1 MRALLFLLHT
11 AVATLN
17 IAGDAVVSVLWCL
30 NVYGA
35 IMARLLCDS
44 INTNVS
50 GDQPSKVTRNCVQKP
65 YIF

>member
-1 MRALLFLLHT
+1 
-11 AVATLN
+11 
-17 IAGDAVVSVLWCL
+17 
-30 NVYGA
+30 
-35 IMARLLCDS
+35 MARLLCDS